1 MPPAARM
8 TDKAMHDAPHCHAP
22 IHPPGP
28 VPTPM
33 PHPPIPIDIMLNCV
47 PTVLINSLPAAVV
60 TSQTLPCMMASC
72 VPAGPGMVAKGS
84 ATVLIGNMPAARMG
98 DMVAFASCIAPIPSP
113 TGKIIPPCSPTV
125 MIGG

>member
-8 TDKAMHDAPHCHAP
+8 TDKALHDAPHCHAP
-22 IHPPGP
+22 IHPAGP

-33 PHPPIPIDIMLNCV
+33 PHPPVPIDIMLNCV
-47 PTVLINSLPAAVV
+47 PTVLIDNLPAAVV

-72 VPAGPGMVAKGS
+72 VPAGPGLVAKGS
-84 ATVLIGNMPAARMG
+84 ATVMIGNLPAARLG
-98 DMVAFASCIAPIPSP
+98 DVLAFASCVAPIPSP
-113 TGKIIPPCSPTV
+113 TGKIIPPCSATV